1 MAWKK
6 KKAEPIK
13 MLPGSILSLLLT
25 QLLGERKSRV
35 LGRKEIWGGQKKRSP
50 APLRVEEIV
59 VDRMQERSML
69 YSPSPP
75 SFFPCH

>member
-6 KKAEPIK
+6 KKTEPIK
-13 MLPGSILSLLLT
+13 MLPGSILSPLLT
-25 QLLGERKSRV
+25 QLLGERKSSV
-35 LGRKEIWGGQKKRSP
+35 LGREEIWGGRDKRSP

-69 YSPSPP
+69 YSPPP